1 MGSEP
6 HALAP
11 ECIEHASQTRYNACR
26 IYGRIIAHG
35 QTYIYD
41 VTRDVLVRQDLWAA
55 YKQLR
60 KQGVFDDQPPAKPD

>member
-1 MGSEP
+1 MATSTSTP
-6 HALAP
+6 AP

-41 VTRDVLVRQDLWAA
+41 KSRDVLVRHDLWAA